1 MTDFATELDNYIPKP
16 YKHIIRSDYIVITNP
31 NQYKE
36 AAESLTEDGI
46 ICCRTITGNEC
57 ANTKCVGFCWNEVHR
72 GYLTKKQME
81 QHQCL
86 EKNCHRFEKIETAPY
101 WAQQTAKKQTR
112 KDGKQTKKQAINEA
126 DEFLAKIRELT
137 INDFNFYPVACE
149 LKDNTY
155 EVRIIN
161 YKSIDFVHYRS
172 LFFPVSKGRG
182 MHFTK
187 IKTDNERKQMIIDKH
202 NIVKIPAVEE
212 SVTANQV
219 VSVEELNKIK
229 LMDFVICKI
238 KCIMKY
244 INNLFSKGD

>member
-31 NQYKE
+31 NQYE
-36 AAESLTEDGI
+36 DAVQSLTEEGVI
-46 ICCRTITGNEC
+46 SCRTITGNEC
-57 ANTKCVGFCWNEVHR
+57 QSTKCVGFCWNEVHR
-72 GYLTKKQME
+72 GYLTKKQMD

-86 EKNCHRFEKIETAPY
+86 AKGCHRFEKIETAPY
-101 WAQQTAKKQTR
+101 WAQQAAKRQTR
-112 KDGKQTKKQAINEA
+112 KEGKHIKKQAISEA
-126 DEFLAKIRELT
+126 DEFLVKIRELT

-161 YKSIDFVHYRS
+161 YKSIDFAYYRS
-172 LFFPVSKGRG
+172 LFFPASKGRG

-187 IKTDNERKQMIIDKH
+187 IKADDERKQRIIDKH
-202 NIVKIPAVEE
+202 KIVKVAVVKET
-212 SVTANQV
+212 TA
-219 VSVEELNKIK
+219 SKHDSIIKENKKITA
-229 LMDFVICKI
+229 MDFVIKRI

-244 INNLFSKGD
+244 ISNLFSKGD